1 MVLDARKI
9 LSVVGVVPFPQ
20 ADGRLGSY
28 DGRVFIFEKIGL
40 DVMPLSEHEM
50 EGDDDQEDDTLLS

>member
-1 MVLDARKI
+1 MVHPYDPPESDLYAKSCETLWVTHRAEDIMVLDARKI

-28 DGRVFIFEKIGL
+28 DGRVVE
-40 DVMPLSEHEM
+40 
-50 EGDDDQEDDTLLS
+50 